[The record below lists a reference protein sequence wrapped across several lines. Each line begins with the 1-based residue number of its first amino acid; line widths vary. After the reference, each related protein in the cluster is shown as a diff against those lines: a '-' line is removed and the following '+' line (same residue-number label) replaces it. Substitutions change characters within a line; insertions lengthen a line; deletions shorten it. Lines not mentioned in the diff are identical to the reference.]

1 MGARGTLSLGRQ
13 ARGPAELRPELRGP
27 ALPRPDLAAACR
39 TCGIQHLERAGEN
52 LSLLT
57 SFYFCIVTFSTVG
70 YGDVTPK
77 IWPSQLLVVI
87 MICVALV
94 VLPLQV
100 GPSWRGTV
108 RLVLPLQGRG
118 EGRDREGR
126 GGTLRGWGLVT
137 MLSSAV
143 SGEEGCPVP
152 LPPGTW
158 AGCGAGG
165 WQGVQRLRRC
175 SSSCGPREAGQ
186 PVSSVSPSHLSLGQ
200 SAAKR
205 ART

>member
-1 MGARGTLSLGRQ
+1 MPLCLWVRQ
-13 ARGPAELRPELRGP
+13 ARGQAGLHPGLGGQ
-27 ALPRPDLAAACR
+27 ALPRPDRPARPCHTLTARPARR

-100 GPSWRGTV
+100 SPFR
-108 RLVLPLQGRG
+108 
-118 EGRDREGR
+118 GR
-126 GGTLRGWGLVT
+126 GGPGRRGSSPPQDLPWGLVAT
-137 MLSSAV
+137 QPQPSVRRAR
-143 SGEEGCPVP
+143 
-152 LPPGTW
+152 
-158 AGCGAGG
+158 GA
-165 WQGVQRLRRC
+165 LC
-175 SSSCGPREAGQ
+175 SSSRD
-186 PVSSVSPSHLSLGQ
+186 LG
-200 SAAKR
+200 
-205 ART
+205 